1 MSNLDKISIAF
12 YTKIN
17 AVKNKEELQSVKTEL
32 FGKNGEITTQFKYLG
47 SLDPVK
53 EKNYHL
59 N

>member
-32 FGKNGEITTQFKYLG
+32 FGKQTINA
-47 SLDPVK
+47 
-53 EKNYHL
+53 
-59 N
+59 